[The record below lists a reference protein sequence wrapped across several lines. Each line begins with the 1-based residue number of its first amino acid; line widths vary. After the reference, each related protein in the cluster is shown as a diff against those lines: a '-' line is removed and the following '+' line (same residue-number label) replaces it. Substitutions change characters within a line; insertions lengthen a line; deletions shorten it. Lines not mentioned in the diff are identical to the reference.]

1 MLPFHILGIL
11 SLPFLDNSTSSPHP
25 PSLLSQWVL
34 TAAHC
39 VDEFKTKEQM
49 KKLKVKLGALK
60 YDDPNI
66 KPLDVE
72 DVIIH
77 HNYEGSYHVD
87 DIALLK
93 LKEPASIKT
102 NVVEV
107 AKLDDG
113 STPDGE

>member
-1 MLPFHILGIL
+1 
-11 SLPFLDNSTSSPHP
+11 
-25 PSLLSQWVL
+25 
-34 TAAHC
+34 
-39 VDEFKTKEQM
+39 M

-60 YDDPNI
+60 FNDPNI

-77 HNYEGSYHVD
+77 HAYGNMVTGKKISVN
-87 DIALLK
+87 DIALVK

-113 STPDGE
+113 NTQDEG

>member
-1 MLPFHILGIL
+1 
-11 SLPFLDNSTSSPHP
+11 
-25 PSLLSQWVL
+25 
-34 TAAHC
+34 
-39 VDEFKTKEQM
+39 M

-77 HNYEGSYHVD
+77 DAYKDSYED
-87 DIALLK
+87 DIALLE

-113 STPDGE
+113 NTPDEG